1 MPIEIGTRLGP
12 YEILSPIGAGGMGE
26 VYRARD
32 TRLEREVAVKVLAHS
47 LSKDLDALARFER
60 EAKSV
65 AALSHPGILGLF
77 DVGRDKDIS
86 YAVTEL
92 LDGETLRERLAGGRL
107 PVRTALDYARQIS
120 DALAAAHGRGI
131 VHRDLKPENV
141 IVTGEGRTKIL
152 DFGIARRLFE
162 AGSPDEPTLA
172 GPTRPGTLF
181 GTPSYMA
188 PEQLRGR
195 PADARSDIFA
205 AGVLL
210 LEMLSGKHP
219 FRRDSEAE
227 TMAAILNEDPTELAD
242 PARPLAPALVRLIAR
257 CLEKSPEKRFQSA
270 RDLALDLEALAAEP
284 GGITPAPRT
293 SLLPSIAVLPLRDM
307 SPSTDQDYFCEGL
320 AEELLNAL
328 TAIRGLR
335 VASRTSSFQFKGSST
350 DIREIGERLRVSTVL
365 EGSLRKSGERLRITV
380 QLINV
385 EDGYHLWSGRF
396 DREREDIFAIQEEI
410 ATNVAAALR
419 VVLSEREKSVLGRA
433 PTEAFEAYEFYL
445 RGRQFFFRMGRN
457 NTAFAREMFSRAI
470 ALDPGYAAAHAGLS
484 YCSYLLHQWFG

>member
-1 MPIEIGTRLGP
+1 MTIEAGTRLGP

-32 TRLEREVAVKVLAHS
+32 TRLEREVAIKVLAHS
-47 LSKDLDALARFER
+47 LSKDLEALARFER

-65 AALSHPGILGLF
+65 AALSHPGILGLY
-77 DVGRDKDIS
+77 DVGRDKDVS

-92 LDGETLRERLAGGRL
+92 LDGETLRERLAAGRL
-107 PVRTALDYARQIS
+107 PVRTALDYARQIAE
-120 DALAAAHGRGI
+120 ALAAAHARGI

-162 AGSPDEPTLA
+162 EGSPDDPTLA
-172 GPTRPGTLF
+172 ARTTPGTLF
-181 GTPSYMA
+181 GTPSYMS

-242 PARPLAPALVRLIAR
+242 PTRPLAPALVRLIAR

-270 RDLALDLEALAAEP
+270 SDLALDLEALAAEP
-284 GGITPAPRT
+284 AAITPAPKT

-307 SPSTDQDYFCEGL
+307 SPSTDQEYFCEGM
-320 AEELLNAL
+320 AEELLNAM
-328 TAIRGLR
+328 TAVRGL
-335 VASRTSSFQFKGSST
+335 
-350 DIREIGERLRVSTVL
+350 
-365 EGSLRKSGERLRITV
+365 
-380 QLINV
+380 
-385 EDGYHLWSGRF
+385 
-396 DREREDIFAIQEEI
+396 
-410 ATNVAAALR
+410 
-419 VVLSEREKSVLGRA
+419 
-433 PTEAFEAYEFYL
+433 
-445 RGRQFFFRMGRN
+445 
-457 NTAFAREMFSRAI
+457 
-470 ALDPGYAAAHAGLS
+470 
-484 YCSYLLHQWFG
+484 